1 MVRITLMDGSTQ
13 ELSRDGILGVF
24 PCQHLFRHSQLK
36 SDAVVYKNGRLLP
49 VLGPLPEGDR
59 AWILLFE
66 THGQVIRELPAFDDD
81 AVSLSLVPTS
91 SEEESDEDLLL
102 KSA

>member
-1 MVRITLMDGSTQ
+1 MVRITLMDGTTQ

-24 PCQHLFRHSQLK
+24 PCEHIFRHPQLK
-36 SDAVVYKNGRLLP
+36 SDAIVYKNGRLLP
-49 VLGPLPEGDR
+49 VLGPLPEGKR

-66 THGQVIRELPAFDDD
+66 THGQVIRDLPAFDDD
-81 AVSLSLVPTS
+81 RATLKLVEAPA
-91 SEEESDEDLLL
+91 ESDEDLRL

>member
-24 PCQHLFRHSQLK
+24 PCEHLFRHAQLK
-36 SDAVVYKNGRLLP
+36 SDAIFYKNGRLIP
-49 VLGPLPEGDR
+49 VLGPLPEGER

-81 AVSLSLVPTS
+81 AATLSLVEAPE
-91 SEEESDEDLLL
+91 SEEDLLL
-102 KSA
+102 KTA

>member
-13 ELSRDGILGVF
+13 ELSRDGILGVY
-24 PCQHLFRHSQLK
+24 PCEHLFRHPQLK
-36 SDAVVYKNGRLLP
+36 SDAILYRNGRLLP
-49 VLGPLPEGDR
+49 VLGPLPEGKR

-66 THGQVIRELPAFDDD
+66 THGQVIRDLPAFDDD
-81 AVSLSLVPTS
+81 KSTLSLVDAPL
-91 SEEESDEDLLL
+91 ESDEDLLL

>member
-13 ELSRDGILGVF
+13 ELSRDGILGVY
-24 PCQHLFRHSQLK
+24 PCEHLFRHPQLK
-36 SDAVVYKNGRLLP
+36 SDAVIYKNGRLLP
-49 VLGPLPEGDR
+49 VLGPLPEGKR

-81 AVSLSLVPTS
+81 VSANSAT
-91 SEEESDEDLLL
+91 EESAETEEDFFL
-102 KSA
+102 KVA

>member
-1 MVRITLMDGSTQ
+1 MVRITLMDGTTQ
-13 ELSRDGILGVF
+13 ELSRDGILGVY
-24 PCQHLFRHSQLK
+24 PCEHLFRHPQLK
-36 SDAVVYKNGRLLP
+36 SDAILYRNGRLLP
-49 VLGPLPEGDR
+49 VLGPLPEGKR

-81 AVSLSLVPTS
+81 QTNLTLVDLPAET
-91 SEEESDEDLLL
+91 EEELML

>member
-1 MVRITLMDGSTQ
+1 
-13 ELSRDGILGVF
+13 
-24 PCQHLFRHSQLK
+24 
-36 SDAVVYKNGRLLP
+36 
-49 VLGPLPEGDR
+49 
-59 AWILLFE
+59 
-66 THGQVIRELPAFDDD
+66 VIRELPAFDDD